1 MNRRHF
7 LSHASLLTT
16 SLMLGAPSWAA
27 EAAFPAVRIPEDKRK
42 FKSRAVERT
51 IETIRAR
58 IGNKELGWMFEN
70 CFPNTLDTTVDFQVV
85 DGRPDTYL
93 VTGDI
98 SAMWLRDSVAQVWPY
113 LPLMKNDSDLQQL
126 VAGVINRQ
134 TRCILKDQIG
144 RASCRERV

>member
-7 LSHASLLTT
+7 IQHT
-16 SLMLGAPSWAA
+16 SILAAGAMLGSVSEAA
-27 EAAFPAVRIPEDKRK
+27 EASFPAVRIPEDKRK

-98 SAMWLRDSVAQVWPY
+98 SAMWLRDSVDQGWLS

-134 TRCILKDQIG
+134 TRCI
-144 RASCRERV
+144 